1 MRDIALPSKSKR
13 TFFALFVCAMLLV
26 ICAPRKVHAYVPSA
40 PYLRSVK
47 MAATSAARIEWD
59 SVSGATA
66 YQVFCRVNGGPYKWV
81 RTTTSNAIVHKKLQG
96 GSVYYYR
103 VRALNGYTRGKFSRA
118 LHLCTLSR
126 AKPSLTVSVNG
137 TQAVVRWKAIKYASG
152 YAVYRK
158 TSYGYKR
165 VKSTKQLYYKSTS
178 LDLYTRYSF
187 IVRPYRVQDGKRFY
201 GIANSIA
208 AVTAKTGYLT
218 DMMKL
223 SGNHT
228 DYSGT
233 LFYMNN
239 HSYTHGFAIWRG
251 FYSGTKSAA
260 CKLHAKYSSL
270 SMTVGI
276 EEDDGYYN
284 DFDSATVYIYGDGK
298 LMKAIRMNDK
308 AIPKTYIINV
318 TDVVDL
324 KFSVDADGEVSIG
337 FADLILAH

>member
-1 MRDIALPSKSKR
+1 MRDITLPTKSKR
-13 TFFALFVCAMLLV
+13 AFLMLFFCAMLLS
-26 ICAPRKVHAYVPSA
+26 ICIPRSVHAYVPSA

-81 RTTTSNAIVHKKLQG
+81 RTTTNNAIVHKKLQG

-223 SGNHT
+223 SGDHT

-239 HSYTHGFAIWRG
+239 HSYTHGFAL
-251 FYSGTKSAA
+251 YSNFTTRSTS
-260 CKLHAKYSSL
+260 CKLHAKYTSL
-270 SMTVGI
+270 SLTVGI
-276 EEDDGYYN
+276 EDTDYLWVN
-284 DFDSATVYIYGDGK
+284 SATIYIYGDGILLK
-298 LMKAIRMNDK
+298 SIRLSDSTK
-308 AIPKTYIINV
+308 PKTYKINV

-324 KFSVDADGEVSIG
+324 KFSVSVEGEACIG